1 MHPNA
6 LKTEFLITHSAFCI
20 KEPSSILMG
29 RKKGKQG
36 GLYGS
41 KSKRAAAQYDIQ
53 QVVSERS
60 HQSILDKKRISSS
73 TIGNEL
79 KFSLSSRPRIVANTI
94 HLRGLL
100 RERLL
105 EDRQRDANHRRATR
119 MAAPSHLRGTRRV
132 TTATAAE
139 KEPINLMH
147 AGWMM
152 HYDHKE
158 SLAGIESRE
167 KSICMH
173 GVNSLEN
180 MATRSLASVLKG
192 YISAL
197 GKEYVRERI
206 SILPSHIITSLSAH
220 CDDTTDETAFVL
232 GQLHVDKLVL
242 NASGDRYHS
251 VDDEDEICKTTM
263 GADTDRLTSNGLLEM
278 FLPQQKLVEGQDI
291 FDKNQSIVSWEDMD
305 LDQENDCLEEE
316 WGHLRR
322 LELKNLC
329 VARENELFIFFRH
342 CPLLTHLSLAN
353 SLNATIG
360 PNILLWGNHSDAGS
374 ILRENLVDTTL
385 GKTKTILDSLPNL
398 QILDL
403 SGCRWLHFDL
413 LELFLKRITMMHS
426 RGTKDSHLQ
435 YKMSLK
441 MVCVGGCGSYLCSHY
456 ELLNQITNGHPLICL
471 RPPSSATID

>member
-1 MHPNA
+1 
-6 LKTEFLITHSAFCI
+6 
-20 KEPSSILMG
+20 MG

-167 KSICMH
+167 KKICMH

-180 MATRSLASVLKG
+180 MATRSGIFLHSEKNTFGSV
-192 YISAL
+192 
-197 GKEYVRERI
+197 
-206 SILPSHIITSLSAH
+206 
-220 CDDTTDETAFVL
+220 
-232 GQLHVDKLVL
+232 
-242 NASGDRYHS
+242 S
-251 VDDEDEICKTTM
+251 VYYQVT
-263 GADTDRLTSNGLLEM
+263 
-278 FLPQQKLVEGQDI
+278 
-291 FDKNQSIVSWEDMD
+291 
-305 LDQENDCLEEE
+305 
-316 WGHLRR
+316 
-322 LELKNLC
+322 
-329 VARENELFIFFRH
+329 
-342 CPLLTHLSLAN
+342 
-353 SLNATIG
+353 
-360 PNILLWGNHSDAGS
+360 
-374 ILRENLVDTTL
+374 
-385 GKTKTILDSLPNL
+385 
-398 QILDL
+398 
-403 SGCRWLHFDL
+403 
-413 LELFLKRITMMHS
+413 
-426 RGTKDSHLQ
+426 
-435 YKMSLK
+435 
-441 MVCVGGCGSYLCSHY
+441 
-456 ELLNQITNGHPLICL
+456 
-471 RPPSSATID
+471 